1 MRTTAAGYGE
11 PRVSETQAP
20 ETHAGP
26 LLAGRYRLD
35 RLIASGGM
43 AQVWEAIDE
52 VLSRRVAVKLL
63 HPHLAADAVFVA
75 RFRREAVAAARLV
88 HPSIVAI
95 YDTYSDDQT
104 EAIVMELVR
113 GRTLRQEL
121 DQRPEHVLDP
131 VEAAAVVAQVAEALD
146 VAHKAGVVHRD
157 VKPGNVLLSEDG
169 RIMVTDFGIAKA
181 LQESEGDLTVTGT
194 TLGTVKYLAPEQVEG
209 GPVDARTDV
218 YALGVILY
226 ELVCGRPPFTGDS
239 DAAVALARLTHD
251 PLRPRQ
257 MRAGV
262 PRPLERVIMRALARD
277 PDERYASAGDLRAAL
292 LANERDRLDQL
303 DDPSFGSLGFDIT
316 SSSGGFTVARPRH
329 AQTTPPGP
337 AAPAGGFARSER
349 GWLVPAVLIVAV
361 GVALG
366 VAGVLFSNTE
376 AGRRLL
382 GRPPETELVAP
393 PGVGTPVPVVEITTF
408 DPEGDDRE
416 REDLA
421 GMAIDGRVETE
432 WQTEGYASRDFG
444 NLKDGVG
451 LVLSLDEPR
460 ALSALRVSSPSQD
473 WTAEVYVADQAGSA
487 LGDWGDPVTVN
498 ENIETSDVV
507 FDLGGRSGGY
517 VLLWITRPANDGDKY
532 RVRIAEA
539 VVEV

>member
-1 MRTTAAGYGE
+1 MPVTGYGDL
-11 PRVSETQAP
+11 RVSETQAP

-52 VLSRRVAVKLL
+52 VLSRRVAVKIL
-63 HPHLAADAVFVA
+63 HPHLAADATFVA
-75 RFRREAVAAARLV
+75 RFRREAVAAARLI

-95 YDTYSDDQT
+95 YDTHSDDNV

-121 DQRPEHVLDP
+121 DGRPERVLEP

-169 RIMVTDFGIAKA
+169 RVMVTDFGIAKA

-239 DAAVALARLTHD
+239 DAAVALSRLTQR

-262 PRPLERVIMRALARD
+262 PRPLEQVIMRALAREPAD
-277 PDERYASAGDLRAAL
+277 RYASAGDLRAAL
-292 LANERDRLDQL
+292 LAAERDEL
-303 DDPSFGSLGFDIT
+303 DDPSFESSLAFDVT
-316 SSSGGFTVARPRH
+316 SSSGSFTAQRLRH
-329 AQTTPPGP
+329 AVP
-337 AAPAGGFARSER
+337 AAPPPGHDRGFARAER
-349 GWLVPAVLIVAV
+349 GWLVPAVLIVV
-361 GVALG
+361 LGVALG

-393 PGVGTPVPVVEITTF
+393 ADLGSQLQVADVTTF
-408 DPEGDDRE
+408 DPEGDDQE
-416 REDLA
+416 RQDLA
-421 GMAIDGRVETE
+421 ALAVDGQPGTA

-444 NLKDGVG
+444 NLKSGVG
-451 LVLSLDEPR
+451 LLLSLGEAAD
-460 ALSALRVSSPSQD
+460 LSALRISSPSQD
-473 WTAEVYVADQAGSA
+473 WTAAVYVADQPGSTVE
-487 LGDWGDPVTVN
+487 DWGDPVAVN
-498 ENIETSDVV
+498 EHIETSDVV
-507 FDLGGRSGGY
+507 FDLGGRNGQY
-517 VLLWITRPANDGDKY
+517 VLLWITRPADDGDKY

-539 VVEV
+539 VLQG

>member
-1 MRTTAAGYGE
+1 M
-11 PRVSETQAP
+11 SETQAP

-52 VLSRRVAVKLL
+52 VLSRRVAVKIL
-63 HPHLAADAVFVA
+63 HPHLAADAIFVA

-95 YDTYSDDQT
+95 YDTHSDDNV

-121 DQRPEHVLDP
+121 DARPERVLEP
-131 VEAAAVVAQVAEALD
+131 FEAAAVVAEVAEALD

-169 RIMVTDFGIAKA
+169 RVMVTDFGIAKA
-181 LQESEGDLTVTGT
+181 LQEGEGDLTVTGT

-209 GPVDARTDV
+209 EPVDARTDV

-239 DAAVALARLTHD
+239 DAAVALARLTQP

-257 MRAGV
+257 VRAGV
-262 PRPLERVIMRALARD
+262 PRPLERVIMRALAREPAD
-277 PDERYASAGDLRAAL
+277 RYESAGDLRAAL
-292 LANERDRLDQL
+292 LVAERNEL
-303 DDPSFGSLGFDIT
+303 DDPSFESSLGFDVT
-316 SSSGGFTVARPRH
+316 SSSGGFTVTRPRH
-329 AQTTPPGP
+329 AAPSP
-337 AAPAGGFARSER
+337 AANRGFARTER
-349 GWLVPAVLIVAV
+349 GWLVPAVLIIMLGV
-361 GVALG
+361 GLG
-366 VAGVLFSNTE
+366 VAGVLFSSTD

-382 GRPPETELVAP
+382 GRPPATDAVPPAELGSPLQLAEV
-393 PGVGTPVPVVEITTF
+393 TTF
-408 DPEGDDRE
+408 DPQGDDRE
-416 REDLA
+416 RPDLA
-421 GMAIDGRVETE
+421 SRAVDGQPDTE

-451 LVLSLDEPR
+451 LILALDE
-460 ALSALRVSSPSQD
+460 ATTLNSLRITSPSQD
-473 WTAEVYVADQAGSA
+473 WTAQVYVADQPGTG
-487 LGDWGDPVTVN
+487 LDDWGDPVATN
-498 ENIETSDVV
+498 ENIETADVA
-507 FDLGGRSGGY
+507 FDLGGTTGRY
-517 VLLWITRPANDGDKY
+517 VLLWITRPADDGDRY

-539 VVEV
+539 VLEG

>member
-1 MRTTAAGYGE
+1 
-11 PRVSETQAP
+11 VSETQAP

-43 AQVWEAIDE
+43 AQVWEATDE

-121 DQRPEHVLDP
+121 DERPEHVLDP

-169 RIMVTDFGIAKA
+169 RVMVTDFGIAKA
-181 LQESEGDLTVTGT
+181 LQESEGDLTITGT

-257 MRAGV
+257 VRAGV

-277 PDERYASAGDLRAAL
+277 PDDRYASAGDLRAAL
-292 LANERDRLDQL
+292 LAAERDHLDQL
-303 DDPSFGSLGFDIT
+303 DDPSYGTLGFDVT
-316 SSSGGFTVARPRH
+316 SSSGSFTVAGPRH
-329 AQTTPPGP
+329 APPGP
-337 AAPAGGFARSER
+337 PRGFARSER
-349 GWLVPAVLIVAV
+349 GWLVPAVLIVAI

-382 GRPPETELVAP
+382 GRPPEAEVVAP
-393 PGVGTPVPVVEITTF
+393 PSVGTPLPVADVTTF

-416 REDLA
+416 RPDLA
-421 GMAIDGRVETE
+421 GLAVDGRAETE
-432 WQTEGYASRDFG
+432 WQTEGYASRNFG

-451 LVLSLDEPR
+451 LVLSIDEAR
-460 ALSALRVSSPSQD
+460 ALAALRVSSPSQD
-473 WTAEVYVADQAGSA
+473 WTAEVYVADQAGAA
-487 LGDWGDPVTVN
+487 LGDWGDPVTVK
-498 ENIETSDVV
+498 ENIESSDVV
-507 FDLGGRSGGY
+507 FELGGRSGRY

-539 VVEV
+539 VVEG